1 MKQAK
6 NAVER
11 HVLWS
16 DIHLDLDDWR
26 DFLMENYPELP
37 EDKLYEKM
45 HELNAEY
52 LDDERRNLDIQF
64 SQPIL
69 VIGDLGFWN
78 GRAQGYKMIKSGN
91 IRDCLYSDTDMTE
104 WYVDKN
110 GDLRADAIHHD
121 GTNHYLYRVF
131 KRGVTD
137 AQIENLQDKIYCQRA
152 TRTDIRE
159 SRSGLATAL
168 HPSMDFG
175 FQSSEPGSVTRG
187 KTGHAEMHLTVRRI
201 LKTKGMRFSLQTYH
215 IPDILWIENTG
226 GGSMQIRASTALRN
240 EYLQISQ
247 LAKVS
252 GEPIYITNKGEADLV
267 IQSIEA
273 YEQREKMLAHRASVL
288 EAELD
293 RLSGAPT
300 YSPEQ
305 ARGRMKEIFDAAR
318 VSD

>member
-1 MKQAK
+1 MRKLRICKTRFIAG
-6 NAVER
+6 ER
-11 HVLWS
+11 H
-16 DIHLDLDDWR
+16 
-26 DFLMENYPELP
+26 
-37 EDKLYEKM
+37 
-45 HELNAEY
+45 
-52 LDDERRNLDIQF
+52 
-64 SQPIL
+64 
-69 VIGDLGFWN
+69 
-78 GRAQGYKMIKSGN
+78 
-91 IRDCLYSDTDMTE
+91 
-104 WYVDKN
+104 
-110 GDLRADAIHHD
+110 
-121 GTNHYLYRVF
+121 
-131 KRGVTD
+131 
-137 AQIENLQDKIYCQRA
+137 AQIL
-152 TRTDIRE
+152 RE
-159 SRSGLATAL
+159 SHSGLATAL
-168 HPSMDFG
+168 QPSMGFG
-175 FQSSEPGSVTRG
+175 FQSSGHGSTTQG
-187 KTGHAEMHLTVRRI
+187 KTGHAEMRLTVRRI
-201 LKTKGMRFSLQTYH
+201 LKTKGMRFSLQIYH

-305 ARGRMKEIFDAAR
+305 VRGRMKEIFDAAR

>member
-1 MKQAK
+1 M
-6 NAVER
+6 R
-11 HVLWS
+11 
-16 DIHLDLDDWR
+16 
-26 DFLMENYPELP
+26 
-37 EDKLYEKM
+37 KL
-45 HELNAEY
+45 
-52 LDDERRNLDIQF
+52 
-64 SQPIL
+64 
-69 VIGDLGFWN
+69 
-78 GRAQGYKMIKSGN
+78 
-91 IRDCLYSDTDMTE
+91 
-104 WYVDKN
+104 
-110 GDLRADAIHHD
+110 
-121 GTNHYLYRVF
+121 
-131 KRGVTD
+131 
-137 AQIENLQDKIYCQRA
+137 KICKTKFIAGEQRA
-152 TRTDIRE
+152 RTLQG
-159 SRSGLATAL
+159 SHSGLATAL
-168 HPSMDFG
+168 QPSMGFG
-175 FQSSEPGSVTRG
+175 FQSSGHGSTTLG
-187 KTGHAEMHLTVRRI
+187 KTGHAEMRLTVRRN

-305 ARGRMKEIFDAAR
+305 VRGRMKEIFDAAR

>member
-1 MKQAK
+1 MKQTK

-131 KRGVTD
+131 KRGVTN
-137 AQIENLQDKIYCQRA
+137 AQIENLQDKIYCRRA
-152 TRTDIRE
+152 THADITR
-159 SRSGLATAL
+159 
-168 HPSMDFG
+168 
-175 FQSSEPGSVTRG
+175 VTQRLG
-187 KTGHAEMHLTVRRI
+187 
-201 LKTKGMRFSLQTYH
+201 
-215 IPDILWIENTG
+215 D
-226 GGSMQIRASTALRN
+226 
-240 EYLQISQ
+240 
-247 LAKVS
+247 
-252 GEPIYITNKGEADLV
+252 
-267 IQSIEA
+267 SI
-273 YEQREKMLAHRASVL
+273 ASVYGF
-288 EAELD
+288 
-293 RLSGAPT
+293 RIPKQRTRQHGA
-300 YSPEQ
+300 
-305 ARGRMKEIFDAAR
+305 R
-318 VSD
+318 

>member
-110 GDLRADAIHHD
+110 GDLRADAIHTTARITICTVYSSAGLPTHR
-121 GTNHYLYRVF
+121 L
-131 KRGVTD
+131 
-137 AQIENLQDKIYCQRA
+137 KICKTKFIAGEQRA
-152 TRTDIRE
+152 RTLQGLTQRLGDSIAAVYGFRLPKQRA
-159 SRSGLATAL
+159 RST
-168 HPSMDFG
+168 
-175 FQSSEPGSVTRG
+175 TRG
-187 KTGHAEMHLTVRRI
+187 KTGHAEMRLTVRRI

-226 GGSMQIRASTALRN
+226 GDSMQIRASTALRN

-252 GEPIYITNKGEADLV
+252 GEPIYITNRGEADLV

-305 ARGRMKEIFDAAR
+305 VRGRMKEIFDAAR